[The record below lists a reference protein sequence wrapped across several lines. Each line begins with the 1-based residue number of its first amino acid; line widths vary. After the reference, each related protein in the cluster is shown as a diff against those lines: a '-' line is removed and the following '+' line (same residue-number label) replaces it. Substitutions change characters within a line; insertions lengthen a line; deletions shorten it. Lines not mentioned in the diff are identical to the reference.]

1 MHQAVKT
8 KQVCQAWDMRPDD
21 CRLLEPQRIEVEVII
36 EPGHVMS
43 RKKYEEMVGQ
53 QQK

>member
-1 MHQAVKT
+1 MHQAAKT
-8 KQVCQAWDMRPDD
+8 KQVCHAWDMRPDD
-21 CRLLEPQRIEVEVII
+21 GSLLEPRLTEVEVAI

-43 RKKYEEMVGQ
+43 RKKYEEMVEQ